1 MKKYI
6 LLTRN
11 NVGHTIA
18 VISDLRQPR
27 YKTVKDSTTSSL
39 KSKCLFSILGRN
51 ISTFDAT
58 FISVNE
64 QLHDRLVVQ
73 ACC

>member
-27 YKTVKDSTTSSL
+27 YKTLKDSTSSL
-39 KSKCLFSILGRN
+39 KSKRLYSILGRY

-58 FISVNE
+58 FSSVNE